1 MKSKRIYEIETFI
14 KNNKTASI
22 DELRETF
29 NVSTNTIRRDINQL
43 VDMNVVKK
51 VYGGIELIEE
61 NHRTVDYYQRNVKNY
76 KSKKRIGKLAAKEI
90 EAYDIIYID
99 TGTTTIHILD
109 YVDKN
114 LPFTIITNSLDIMN
128 KASQFE
134 YVTLFIIGEKYKP
147 ITRSFI
153 GISANMLLE
162 KFNISKAF
170 MAATGINVQNGLS
183 NSEMEENLIK
193 QYITGKAK
201 ETYVLADYSK
211 MGKSTLLTYCPLNSI
226 SKMFTD
232 KNPPNDI
239 KDYCHDQN
247 ITVHF

>member
-90 EAYDIIYID
+90 EAYEI
-99 TGTTTIHILD
+99 GR
-109 YVDKN
+109 
-114 LPFTIITNSLDIMN
+114 
-128 KASQFE
+128 ASCRE
-134 YVTLFIIGEKYKP
+134 RV
-147 ITRSFI
+147 
-153 GISANMLLE
+153 
-162 KFNISKAF
+162 
-170 MAATGINVQNGLS
+170 
-183 NSEMEENLIK
+183 
-193 QYITGKAK
+193 
-201 ETYVLADYSK
+201 
-211 MGKSTLLTYCPLNSI
+211 
-226 SKMFTD
+226 
-232 KNPPNDI
+232 
-239 KDYCHDQN
+239 
-247 ITVHF
+247 